1 MSTTSRFVHLHVHT
15 EFSMLDSTIRVPAKP
30 DQADPKKAKQ
40 PNLLSRSVEMKAP
53 ALAVTDL
60 NNLFALVKFYKA
72 AEGVGVKPIAGAD
85 LLIAEDGQDPWR
97 MTLLCRDREGYL
109 SLSRLLT
116 RAWMEGHRNEGGVAV
131 HPQWLKDSCQN
142 LFALAG
148 RQSLAG
154 RLAAEGRHDLAE
166 QQLAD
171 WQRVFGDGLHLELT
185 RTGRDGEEAFNQFAL
200 MAAGQRGLPVI
211 ASNDVR
217 FLAPEDFEAHEARV
231 CISTGRVLDDPKRP
245 REYSREQYLKSPE
258 QMAELFAD
266 IPDAIDNTLALA
278 QRCNL
283 EMRLGTYFLPNYPVP
298 DNETLD
304 TWIQKM
310 SRDGLEERL
319 QKNPLAP
326 GMSRE
331 DYFERLEF
339 ELNTIIKMGF
349 PGYFLIVA
357 DFIQWGKNQGI
368 PIGPGRGS
376 GAGSLV
382 AWALKITDLDPLP
395 YNLLFER
402 FLNPERVSM
411 PDFDIDFCMD
421 RRDEVIDY
429 VARKY
434 GRERVSQ
441 IITYGTMAAKAVVRD
456 TGRVL
461 GFPYGLVDGVSK
473 LIPNILGIH
482 LKDALGMGKEG
493 ANSEMASAELIARYE
508 SEDDVRDL
516 IDLALQLEDL
526 TRNAGKHAGGVVIGP
541 EPLSEF
547 CPLYAEHDE
556 GGLGRNPVT
565 QFDKNDVEEV
575 GLVKFDFLGLRTL
588 TIIDWAVKAINA
600 RHERAG
606 IPPVDIS
613 AIPLDD
619 APTYKDIFAN
629 GNTGAVFQFESSGM
643 RRLLKDARPDRFE
656 DLIALVSLY
665 RPGPM
670 DLIPS
675 FNARKHGQEE
685 IIYPDPRTEAILKDT
700 YGIMVYQEQVMQ
712 MAQIVG
718 GYSLGGADLLR
729 RAMGKKV
736 PAEMAKHREIFREGA
751 AKDGVSEA
759 KADAIFDLMEK
770 FAGYGFNKSHA
781 AAYAL
786 VSYQTAWLKRHYP
799 AEFMAATLS
808 SDMDNTD
815 KVVGFLDE
823 VRNLGLTVLPP
834 RVNESAYMFEAAN
847 ADTIRYG
854 LGAIKGVGQ
863 GACEAVVEERGRGGE
878 YASLLD
884 FCTRIESGK
893 LNRRTLE
900 AMINCGALDGLG
912 KNRATLMLQLPEVLK
927 ATEQMAREKASGQN
941 SLFGAPDPVNTA
953 AQLDLPES
961 REWPLAQLLG
971 AERET
976 LGFYLSGHPFDPYA
990 SDVKELVGTDLGALD
1005 KLVTPARPSKDGEKP
1020 AWRQESPVILAGMV
1034 VGIRRKGDSQVLMT
1048 LEDGK
1053 GRVECSAFSDGLAE
1067 FGHLMTRDRILVV
1080 KGGLREDEFNGGY
1093 ALRIRQCWDYEQLCA
1108 DHAVRLSLRVDGRGG
1123 AVWQRIDTLLAAH
1136 RPGRTPLRLDLLL
1149 KGGSGSI
1156 AGMLDLGGSG
1166 AVRVSTQLLD
1176 SLRADPAVRR
1186 VKLSCSPPW
1195 AN

>member
-1 MSTTSRFVHLHVHT
+1 
-15 EFSMLDSTIRVPAKP
+15 MLDSTIRVPAKP

-72 AEGVGVKPIAGAD
+72 AEGVGVKPIAGTD

-217 FLAPEDFEAHEARV
+217 FLAPEDFDAHEARV

-298 DNETLD
+298 DDETLD
-304 TWIQKM
+304 SWIQKM

-339 ELNTIIKMGF
+339 ELSTIIKMGF

-556 GGLGRNPVT
+556 GGLGKNPVT

-863 GACEAVVEERGRGGE
+863 GACEAVVEERGRKGE

-971 AERET
+971 GERET

-1034 VGIRRKGDSQVLMT
+1034 VGMRRKGDSQVFMT

-1108 DHAVRLSLRVDGRGG
+1108 DHAIRLSLRVDGRGG

-1149 KGGSGSI
+1149 KGSSGSSGSI